1 LVKLKKVL
9 LFINM
14 YTFKELLKFKLSESS
29 VYKKLNISLLSDQSC
44 QFLTK
49 SIIGYG
55 IKNLFDLSIWEAPIN
70 QIDSQ
75 ILNPKSSFNNKN
87 FDITIVF
94 ESSHSLLKKFN
105 STQNKETFSGEQFIR
120 FKELIEELH
129 RSSKTKVILFNFYE
143 LNDQVFGNF
152 SSKTKNSFIY
162 QLRRLNF
169 LISEFT
175 STISRISIL
184 DISSIQNKIGSKN
197 MFDSSLYV
205 NYGMVLSLDSNPI
218 ISKNIIDIISSYN
231 SIFKKCIILDLDN
244 TLWGGIIG
252 DDGIENIKLGNL
264 GIGKSFVDFQY
275 WIKKLKDRGIIICV
289 CSKNNEDVS
298 RNVFINHPDMVL
310 SLDDISLFVS
320 NWDSKVDNIKNIQ
333 KTLNIGFDSMV
344 FIDDNP
350 YERDSIKENIPFI
363 TVPDL
368 PKDPSNYVS
377 FLSDENLFETVT
389 YSNIDKDRTKLYQTE
404 YKRVKSRSNF
414 TDLSDYMINLD
425 MKSNVELLNL
435 FNIPRVSQLSQRSNQ
450 FNLRTIRYEEDD
462 LIQIMNSDDSY
473 GLVFDLRDKFGDH
486 GIISFLILKKTS
498 LGEVFIENWAMSCR
512 VLERGMENF
521 VINYLQE
528 FCENQNIDFITS
540 EYLESPKNSLVKNL
554 YDKLGFKFIENKYS
568 LNINNLKKLDTK
580 IKIDN
585 GKK

>member
-1 LVKLKKVL
+1 
-9 LFINM
+9 M
-14 YTFKELLKFKLSESS
+14 YSFKELIKSKPLESS
-29 VYKKLNISLLSDQSC
+29 VYNKLNISLLSDQSS
-44 QFLTK
+44 QFLAKTIFGYGTK
-49 SIIGYG
+49 S
-55 IKNLFDLSIWEAPIN
+55 LFDLSIWEAPID
-70 QIDSQ
+70 QIDNQ
-75 ILNPKSSFNNKN
+75 ILNPQSEFNHNN
-87 FDITIVF
+87 FDVTIVF
-94 ESSHSLLKKFN
+94 ESSHSLLKKYN
-105 STQNKETFSGEQFIR
+105 LTQNKETFSTEEFTRI
-120 FKELIEELH
+120 KELIEELL
-129 RSSKTKVILFNFYE
+129 RSSKTKLILFNFYE
-143 LNDQVFGNF
+143 LNDQIFGNF

-175 STISRISIL
+175 STISRISLL

-205 NYGMVLSLDSNPI
+205 NYGMVLNLDSNPI

-350 YERDSIKENIPFI
+350 YERNSVKDNIPFI

-389 YSNIDKDRTKLYQTE
+389 SSNIDKDRTKLYQTE
-404 YKRVKSRSNF
+404 YERVKSRDNF
-414 TDLSDYMINLD
+414 TDLSDYMINLN
-425 MKSNVELLNL
+425 MKSKVELLNSY
-435 FNIPRVSQLSQRSNQ
+435 NIPRVSQLSQRSNQ
-450 FNLRTIRYEEDD
+450 FNLRTIRYDDND
-462 LIQIMNSDDSY
+462 LIQIMNSNDSY
-473 GLVFDLRDKFGDH
+473 GLVFDLKDKFGDH

-498 LGEVFIENWAMSCR
+498 IDEVFIENWAMSCR

-521 VINYLQE
+521 IINYLQE
-528 FCENQNIDFITS
+528 FCESQNIDFITS

-554 YDKLGFKFIENKYS
+554 YDKLGFEFVENKYS

>member
-1 LVKLKKVL
+1 
-9 LFINM
+9 M
-14 YTFKELLKFKLSESS
+14 YTFKELLKTKLSESS
-29 VYKKLNISLLSDQSC
+29 DYKNLNVSLLSDQSC
-44 QFLTK
+44 QFLSKT
-49 SIIGYG
+49 IFGYG
-55 IKNLFDLSIWEAPIN
+55 VKNLFDLSIWEAPID

-75 ILNPKSSFNNKN
+75 ILDPQSAFNNNN

-94 ESSHSLLKKFN
+94 ESSHSLLKKYN
-105 STQNKETFSGEQFIR
+105 STQDKETFSGEQFIR
-120 FKELIEELH
+120 FKELVEKLLQ
-129 RSSKTKVILFNFYE
+129 SSRTKVILFNFYE
-143 LNDQVFGNF
+143 LNDQIFGNF

-197 MFDSSLYV
+197 MFDSSLFV
-205 NYGMVLSLDSNPI
+205 NYGMVLNLDSNPI

-264 GIGKSFVDFQY
+264 GIGKSFVDFQH
-275 WIKKLKDRGIIICV
+275 WIKKLKDRGIIICI

-298 RNVFINHPDMVL
+298 MNVFINHPDMVL

-350 YERDSIKENIPFI
+350 YERNSVKDNIPFI

-389 YSNIDKDRTKLYQTE
+389 SSNIDKDRTKLYQTE

-425 MKSNVELLNL
+425 MKSKVELLNL

-450 FNLRTIRYEEDD
+450 FNLRTIRYEDD
-462 LIQIMNSDDSY
+462 ELIQIMNSNDFY
-473 GLVFDLRDKFGDH
+473 GLVFDLKDKFGDH

-498 LGEVFIENWAMSCR
+498 IDEVFIENWAMSCR

-521 VINYLQE
+521 IINYLQE
-528 FCENQNIDFITS
+528 FCESQNIDFITA

-554 YDKLGFKFIENKYS
+554 YDKLGFEFVENKYYFVT
-568 LNINNLKKLDTK
+568 NNLKRLNTK
-580 IKIDN
+580 IKIDS